1 MNADM
6 FALTRL
12 KADVDALV
20 RRNAWRYRL
29 SSLRYHL
36 RRGIGG
42 TTAPRRPAKK
52 VFLTFAAGPRFDTR
66 YIVEDVRRLNLFDK
80 IYGLGPDDLGEAF
93 WDRHGAFVRARKR
106 GYGFWIW
113 KPFIIQRCLRAM
125 RDDDILV
132 YSDAGAIV
140 IPEDGVRARLEQQF
154 QDIQQW
160 PVGLGGAFAEGYVSP
175 IHCKAD
181 VFAALGVQGEQ
192 DRAVP
197 QYEAGRIIC
206 RKHPAAMRII
216 DLWARLAWA
225 RRYHLFDNSPSR
237 LPNHVGF
244 REHRHDQAI
253 FSILMHRYG
262 GRLWRHGVFRICT
275 EVKQMALAALAGEE
289 EKLAFLRHNEH
300 LSDAKNRERVML
312 RQWVERLRQAA
323 KRGEIQEPPQ
333 TS

>member
-12 KADVDALV
+12 KADVDALT
-20 RRNAWRYRL
+20 RRNAWRYWL

-36 RRGIGG
+36 RRSI
-42 TTAPRRPAKK
+42 APRRPAKK

-93 WDRHGAFVRARKR
+93 WDRHGAFVRAHAR

-125 RDDDILV
+125 RDADILV

-140 IPEDGVRARLEQQF
+140 VPKGGVRARLEQQF

-160 PVGLGGAFAEGYVSP
+160 PVGLGASVGGNDSRKF
-175 IHCKAD
+175 CKVD
-181 VFAALGVQGEQ
+181 VFAALGVRDAKE
-192 DRAVP
+192 RALF
-197 QYEAGRIIC
+197 QYEGGRLIC

-216 DLWARLAWA
+216 DLWARLAWE
-225 RRYHLFDNSPSR
+225 RRYHLFDNSPSG
-237 LPNHVGF
+237 LPNHPDF
-244 REHRHDQAI
+244 REHRHDQTML
-253 FSILMHRYG
+253 SILMHRYG
-262 GRLWRHGVFRICT
+262 GNVWRHGVFRSCGPIK
-275 EVKQMALAALAGEE
+275 EIARAALAGED
-289 EKLAFLRHNEH
+289 LVFLQH
-300 LSDAKNRERVML
+300 DARLPKFKNRKRAML
-312 RQWVERLRQAA
+312 RRWVERFLQAE
-323 KRGEIQEPPQ
+323 KRGEIQEPRQ